1 MNLDQEITI
10 TTRSRYQL
18 ANFVIGQHDT
28 APMRYRQI
36 LIEAQDLSC
45 KIRMAELD
53 IAKKRIEIER
63 LRASGDPIEAIEAE
77 EKQIGITLT
86 EQALRGAMVEL
97 AWLQE
102 MATETGEFTF
112 EQIEADQPAYW
123 ASRLSR
129 QSELERLS
137 AQSGITAANLQSML
151 GAGLLKKEEPCAIS
165 SGD

>member
-1 MNLDQEITI
+1 MNFQNTLIITS
-10 TTRSRYQL
+10 RSRYQL

-53 IAKKRIEIER
+53 IQKKKIEIER
-63 LRASGDPIEAIEAE
+63 LRASGDPIDAIEAE

-86 EQALRGAMVEL
+86 EQALKGAIVEL

-123 ASRLSR
+123 TARLNR
-129 QSELERLS
+129 QGELERLS
-137 AQSGITAANLQSML
+137 AQSGITSANLQSML
-151 GAGLLKKEEPCAIS
+151 MAGLLKKEEPCAIS